1 MNDKPITDLDT
12 ELNLND
18 LFAIEINEDKP
29 LIDENLELLAS
40 VDLESDIDSI
50 NTVQNLEVVSTDEEL
65 LINEHQKE
73 LYDKTLSSS
82 QLRET
87 LVFDSL
93 FGEEEMQAGLPSEQP
108 EFCDLFEQPKKLEKV
123 VIF

>member
-1 MNDKPITDLDT
+1 MNDKQITDLDT

-29 LIDENLELLAS
+29 LIDETLEPLVS
-40 VDLESDIDSI
+40 VDLGNNIATT
-50 NTVQNLEVVSTDEEL
+50 NTVQNLEFVSTDEEL

-82 QLRET
+82 QLRDLST
-87 LVFDSL
+87 FDSL
-93 FGEEEMQAGLPSEQP
+93 FGEEEIQACLLSEQP
-108 EFCDLFEQPKKLEKV
+108 EFCD
-123 VIF
+123 